1 VFPKIAI
8 IHTDTLA
15 AIGMKQILQDVMPI
29 VVVDT
34 FRSVGELKA
43 SGDVDIYYHYFAEA
57 QAVIED
63 SDFFDKRR
71 RKTIIL
77 NTAADTKQT
86 LYGYNSLCTSLPEKQ
101 LIKSLLALEQT
112 AHAEGRNLPHAH
124 GEHAEKQLSVRE
136 VEVMTL
142 IVRGYINKEIADRL
156 NISLSTVITHRKNI
170 MYKLGLKSVS
180 ALTIY
185 AVTRGFV
192 NINDI

>member
-1 VFPKIAI
+1 MFPKIAI

-112 AHAEGRNLPHAH
+112 AHAEGHNLPHAH

-170 MYKLGLKSVS
+170 MDKLGLKSVS

>member
-1 VFPKIAI
+1 MFPKIAI

-34 FRSVGELKA
+34 FRSVGKLKA

-57 QAVIED
+57 QAIIED

-185 AVTRGFV
+185 AVTRGFG